1 VAVLAGVIAAA
12 ELLAVARGQRATTA
26 PMASYFK
33 AWAQARQ
40 VTPDD
45 RFLHA
50 VYGNFGLLR
59 GVSDANGYDPIALA
73 RYARFVAV
81 SQGVDPATVDWV
93 PPITT
98 ISPLFEALRVRHVL
112 YVGDQARVATLPD
125 PMPRLSLIREWRLV
139 APDEALSVIASRDFD
154 PRRTVLLETAPDPT
168 PAPGP
173 TGGSARI
180 IRATTDEMEIEADVP
195 SPAILLITDPWAE
208 GWRITPLSPGP
219 QTYSLRPADYALQA
233 VALAAGRHHFLVR
246 YEQPGL
252 LLGGV
257 LSLST
262 LVGLLVG
269 ALHRR
274 RRRT

>member
-1 VAVLAGVIAAA
+1 
-12 ELLAVARGQRATTA
+12 
-26 PMASYFK
+26 
-33 AWAQARQ
+33 
-40 VTPDD
+40 
-45 RFLHA
+45 
-50 VYGNFGLLR
+50 
-59 GVSDANGYDPIALA
+59 
-73 RYARFVAV
+73 
-81 SQGVDPATVDWV
+81 
-93 PPITT
+93 
-98 ISPLFEALRVRHVL
+98 
-112 YVGDQARVATLPD
+112 
-125 PMPRLSLIREWRLV
+125 
-139 APDEALSVIASRDFD
+139 
-154 PRRTVLLETAPDPT
+154 
-168 PAPGP
+168 
-173 TGGSARI
+173 
-180 IRATTDEMEIEADVP
+180 MEIEADVP

-274 RRRT
+274 WRRT